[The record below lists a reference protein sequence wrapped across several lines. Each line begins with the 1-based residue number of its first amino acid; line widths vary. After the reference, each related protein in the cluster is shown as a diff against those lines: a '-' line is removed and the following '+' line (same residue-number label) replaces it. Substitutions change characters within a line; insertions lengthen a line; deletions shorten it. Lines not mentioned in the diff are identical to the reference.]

1 MRLCRVSFETKP
13 LTRQQLKNK
22 AAERWAMWRLVFD
35 GKMDYNTV
43 FHQMLP
49 SEINEAN
56 AALDI
61 YIETIKKANNSK
73 K

>member
-1 MRLCRVSFETKP
+1 
-13 LTRQQLKNK
+13 
-22 AAERWAMWRLVFD
+22 MWRLVLD

-61 YIETIKKANNSK
+61 YIEKMKQAARE
-73 K
+73 

>member
-1 MRLCRVSFETKP
+1 
-13 LTRQQLKNK
+13 
-22 AAERWAMWRLVFD
+22 MWRLVLD
-35 GKMDYNTV
+35 AKMDYNTV

-61 YIETIKKANNSK
+61 YIAQMNKAAKKK
-73 K
+73 

>member
-1 MRLCRVSFETKP
+1 
-13 LTRQQLKNK
+13 
-22 AAERWAMWRLVFD
+22 MWRLVLD
-35 GKMDYNTV
+35 AKMDYNTV

-61 YIETIKKANNSK
+61 YIEQARKSANAK
-73 K
+73 